1 MAYYWIIT
9 HTNGLPP
16 DLSFADGDDID
27 SLDDYMGNAS
37 HAVIARI
44 DAKGAAAMRP
54 ELRGMTVRHVDDWM
68 WCKQLASIAG
78 HWAKHIGDEGR
89 DAIKTMA
96 NDLMHRPMVASAVRS
111 VALEHDPLR
120 VICMSSWCINPET
133 GSAMTFG
140 HLHSVAGGIVIVDP
154 RTGDEH
160 SAQAAAE
167 RIRHAGMTGVNL
179 VRAVSK
185 IAQLSPMGEPL
196 ARILGV
202 TIDPYVV

>member
-9 HTNGLPP
+9 YTNDLPP

-27 SLDDYMGNAS
+27 GLDAYMGKAS
-37 HAVIARI
+37 CATIARI
-44 DAKGAAAMRP
+44 DAKGATVLRP
-54 ELRGMTVRHVDDWM
+54 ELRALTTRPVDDWM
-68 WCKQLASIAG
+68 WCEQLASISG
-78 HWAKHIGDEGR
+78 HWAKYIGDEGR
-89 DAIKTMA
+89 DAVKTMA
-96 NDLMHRPMVASAVRS
+96 NDLMHRPMIASAVRS

-120 VICMSSWCINPET
+120 VIRMESWTLDPED
-133 GSAMTFG
+133 GSAMRHG
-140 HLHSVAGGIVIVDP
+140 RLHTYPGLITIVDP

>member
-1 MAYYWIIT
+1 MAFYWTIT
-9 HTNGLPP
+9 YTDDLPP
-16 DLSFADGDDID
+16 ALSFADGNDID
-27 SLDDYMGNAS
+27 RLDAYMGKATC
-37 HAVIARI
+37 ATIARI
-44 DAKGAAAMRP
+44 DAKGARVLRP
-54 ELRGMTVRHVDDWM
+54 ELHGLTALSVDDWM
-68 WCKQLASIAG
+68 WCEQLASVSTT
-78 HWAKHIGDEGR
+78 WAEYIGDDGR
-89 DAIKTMA
+89 EAIKTIA
-96 NDLMHRPMVASAVRS
+96 HDLMRRPMIASAVRS
-111 VALEHDPLR
+111 VSLEHDPLR

-133 GSAMTFG
+133 GSAMTFD
-140 HLHSVAGGIVIVDP
+140 HLHPVAGGIVIVDP

-167 RIRHAGMTGVNL
+167 RIRRASVTGVNL

>member
-9 HTNGLPP
+9 YTDDLPP
-16 DLSFADGDDID
+16 DLSFADGNDID
-27 SLDDYMGNAS
+27 GLDAYMDKAS
-37 HAVIARI
+37 CATIARI
-44 DAKGAAAMRP
+44 DAKGARVLRP
-54 ELRGMTVRHVDDWM
+54 ELRGLTVLPVDDWM
-68 WCKQLASIAG
+68 WCEQIASVSTTWSQYI
-78 HWAKHIGDEGR
+78 DDDGR
-89 DAIKTMA
+89 AAIKAMA
-96 NDLMHRPMVASAVRS
+96 HDLMHRPMITSAVRS
-111 VALEHDPLR
+111 VSLDHDPLR
-120 VICMSSWCINPET
+120 VIGMESWTIDPED
-133 GSAMTFG
+133 GSAMRHG
-140 HLHSVAGGIVIVDP
+140 HLHTYPGLITVVDP

-202 TIDPYVV
+202 TIDPYAV

>member
-9 HTNGLPP
+9 YADNLPP
-16 DLSFADGDDID
+16 DLSFGDGDDID
-27 SLDDYMGNAS
+27 GLDAYMGKAIC
-37 HAVIARI
+37 ATVARI
-44 DAKGAAAMRP
+44 DAKGAMALRP
-54 ELRGMTVRHVDDWM
+54 ELRGLTACSVDDWM
-68 WCKQLASIAG
+68 WCEQITSVSTT
-78 HWAKHIGDEGR
+78 WAEYIGDEGR
-89 DAIKTMA
+89 EAVKTMA
-96 NDLMHRPMVASAVRS
+96 HDLMHRPMIASAVRS
-111 VALEHDPLR
+111 VSLEHDPLR

-133 GSAMTFG
+133 GSAMTFD
-140 HLHSVAGGIVIVDP
+140 HLHPVAGGIVIVDP
-154 RTGDEH
+154 RTGDERH
-160 SAQAAAE
+160 AQIAAE

>member
-9 HTNGLPP
+9 YTNDLPP

-27 SLDDYMGNAS
+27 GLDAYMGKAS
-37 HAVIARI
+37 CATIARI
-44 DAKGAAAMRP
+44 DAKGATVLRP
-54 ELRGMTVRHVDDWM
+54 ELRALTTRPVDDWM
-68 WCKQLASIAG
+68 WCEQLASISG
-78 HWAKHIGDEGR
+78 HWAKYIGDEGR

-96 NDLMHRPMVASAVRS
+96 NDLMHRPMIASAVRS

-120 VICMSSWCINPET
+120 VIRMESWTLDPED
-133 GSAMTFG
+133 GSAMRHG
-140 HLHSVAGGIVIVDP
+140 HLHTYPGLITIVDP

>member
-9 HTNGLPP
+9 YTNDLPP

-27 SLDDYMGNAS
+27 GLNDYMGKAS
-37 HAVIARI
+37 CATVAKI

-54 ELRGMTVRHVDDWM
+54 ELRALTTRPVDDWM
-68 WCKQLASIAG
+68 WCEQIASISG
-78 HWAKHIGDEGR
+78 SWSRYIGDEGR
-89 DAIKTMA
+89 EAIKTMA
-96 NDLMHRPMVASAVRS
+96 NDLMHRPMIASAVRS
-111 VALEHDPLR
+111 VSLEHDPLR
-120 VICMSSWCINPET
+120 VIRMESWTIDPKDGGAT
-133 GSAMTFG
+133 RHS
-140 HLHSVAGGIVIVDP
+140 HLHTYPGLITIVDP

-167 RIRHAGMTGVNL
+167 RIRHAGMAGVDL

-196 ARILGV
+196 ARILGE

>member
-9 HTNGLPP
+9 YTNDLPP

-27 SLDDYMGNAS
+27 GLSDYMGNATC
-37 HAVIARI
+37 ATVTKI

-54 ELRGMTVRHVDDWM
+54 DLRALTTQPVDDWM
-68 WCKQLASIAG
+68 WCKQLKSIATT
-78 HWAKHIGDEGR
+78 WAEYVGDEGR
-89 DAIKTMA
+89 DSIKTMA
-96 NDLMHRPMVASAVRS
+96 HDLMHRPMIASAVRS
-111 VALEHDPLR
+111 VSLEHDPLR
-120 VICMSSWCINPET
+120 VICMPSWYINPET
-133 GSAMTFG
+133 GAAMTFD
-140 HLHSVAGGIVIVDP
+140 HLRPVAGGIVIVDP

-167 RIRHAGMTGVNL
+167 RIRHAGMTDVNL

>member
-9 HTNGLPP
+9 CTNDLPP

-27 SLDDYMGNAS
+27 GLDAYMGKAS
-37 HAVIARI
+37 CATIARI

-54 ELRGMTVRHVDDWM
+54 ELRALTTRPVDDWM
-68 WCKQLASIAG
+68 WCEQLASIAG
-78 HWAKHIGDEGR
+78 YWAKYIGDEGR

-96 NDLMHRPMVASAVRS
+96 NDLMHRPMIASAVRS

-120 VICMSSWCINPET
+120 VIRMESWTLDPED
-133 GSAMTFG
+133 GSAMRHG
-140 HLHSVAGGIVIVDP
+140 HLHTYPGLITIVDP
-154 RTGDEH
+154 RTGDER

-179 VRAVSK
+179 ARAVSK

>member
-9 HTNGLPP
+9 YTNDLPP

-27 SLDDYMGNAS
+27 GLDAYMDKATC
-37 HAVIARI
+37 ATITRI
-44 DAKGAAAMRP
+44 DANGGAVMRP
-54 ELRGMTVRHVDDWM
+54 ELRGLTTRPVDDWM
-68 WCKQLASIAG
+68 WCEQLKSIATT
-78 HWAKHIGDEGR
+78 WAEYIDDDGR
-89 DAIKTMA
+89 AAIKIMA
-96 NDLMHRPMVASAVRS
+96 QDLMHRPMIASAVRS
-111 VALEHDPLR
+111 MSLDHDPLR
-120 VICMSSWCINPET
+120 VICMDSWCINPET
-133 GSAMTFG
+133 GSAATFD
-140 HLHSVAGGIVIVDP
+140 HLHPVAGGIVIVDP
-154 RTGDEH
+154 RTGDER
-160 SAQAAAE
+160 STQIAAE

>member
-1 MAYYWIIT
+1 MAYYWIISY
-9 HTNGLPP
+9 TNDLPP

-27 SLDDYMGNAS
+27 GLNAYMGNATC
-37 HAVIARI
+37 ATIARI

-54 ELRGMTVRHVDDWM
+54 DLRALTTRPVDDWM
-68 WCKQLASIAG
+68 WCEQLVSVSTT
-78 HWAKHIGDEGR
+78 WAEYIGDDGR
-89 DAIKTMA
+89 EAVKTMA
-96 NDLMHRPMVASAVRS
+96 HDLMHRPMIASAVRS
-111 VALEHDPLR
+111 VSLEHDPLR

-133 GSAMTFG
+133 GSAMTFD
-140 HLHSVAGGIVIVDP
+140 HLHPVAGGVVIVDP

-202 TIDPYVV
+202 TIDPCVV

>member
-1 MAYYWIIT
+1 MAFYWTIT
-9 HTNGLPP
+9 YTGDLPP

-27 SLDDYMGNAS
+27 GLDAYMGKAMCMT
-37 HAVIARI
+37 VARI
-44 DAKGAAAMRP
+44 DAKGAQVLRP
-54 ELRGMTVRHVDDWM
+54 ELRALTACPVDDWM
-68 WCKQLASIAG
+68 WCEQLASVSTT
-78 HWAKHIGDEGR
+78 WAEYIGDDGR
-89 DAIKTMA
+89 EAVKTMA
-96 NDLMHRPMVASAVRS
+96 HDLMHRPMIASAVRS
-111 VALEHDPLR
+111 VSLEHDPLR

-140 HLHSVAGGIVIVDP
+140 HLHPVAGGIVIVDP

-185 IAQLSPMGEPL
+185 IAQLSPLGEPL

-202 TIDPYVV
+202 TIDPCVV

>member
-9 HTNGLPP
+9 YTNNLPP

-27 SLDDYMGNAS
+27 GLDSYMDKAS
-37 HAVIARI
+37 CATIARI
-44 DAKGAAAMRP
+44 DAKGAMAMRP
-54 ELRGMTVRHVDDWM
+54 ELRALTTQPVDDWM
-68 WCKQLASIAG
+68 WCEQLASVAG
-78 HWAKHIGDEGR
+78 RWAKHIGDEGR
-89 DAIKTMA
+89 DAIKAMA
-96 NDLMHRPMVASAVRS
+96 HNLMHRPMIASAVRS
-111 VALEHDPLR
+111 AALEHDPLR

-133 GSAMTFG
+133 GAAMTFD
-140 HLHSVAGGIVIVDP
+140 HLHPAAGGIVIVDP

-202 TIDPYVV
+202 TIDPCVV

>member
-1 MAYYWIIT
+1 MAYYWIIAY
-9 HTNGLPP
+9 TNDLPP
-16 DLSFADGDDID
+16 DLSFADGNDID
-27 SLDDYMGNAS
+27 GLNNYMGKATC
-37 HAVIARI
+37 ATIAKI
-44 DAKGAAAMRP
+44 DAKGALVLSTD
-54 ELRGMTVRHVDDWM
+54 LRGLTTRPVDDWM
-68 WCKQLASIAG
+68 WCEQLASVSTT
-78 HWAKHIGDEGR
+78 WAEYIGDDGR
-89 DAIKTMA
+89 EAVKTMA
-96 NDLMHRPMVASAVRS
+96 HDLMHRPIIASAVRS

-120 VICMSSWCINPET
+120 VIRMESWTLDPED
-133 GSAMTFG
+133 GSAMRHG
-140 HLHSVAGGIVIVDP
+140 HLHTYPGLITIVDP

>member
-1 MAYYWIIT
+1 MAYFWIIT
-9 HTNGLPP
+9 YTNDLPP
-16 DLSFADGDDID
+16 DLSFADGDDTD
-27 SLDDYMGNAS
+27 GLDNYMDKATC
-37 HAVIARI
+37 ATVARI
-44 DAKGAAAMRP
+44 DAKGAMVLRP
-54 ELRGMTVRHVDDWM
+54 ELCALTTRPVDDWM
-68 WCKQLASIAG
+68 WCEQLASISTT
-78 HWAKHIGDEGR
+78 WTKYIGDDGR
-89 DAIKTMA
+89 EAVKTMA
-96 NDLMHRPMVASAVRS
+96 HDLMHRPMIASAVRS
-111 VALEHDPLR
+111 VSLEHDPLR
-120 VICMSSWCINPET
+120 VIRMESWTIDPED
-133 GSAMTFG
+133 GSAMRHS
-140 HLHSVAGGIVIVDP
+140 HLHTYPGLITIVDP

>member
-9 HTNGLPP
+9 YTNDLPP

-27 SLDDYMGNAS
+27 GLNDYMGKATCATVAN
-37 HAVIARI
+37 IN
-44 DAKGAAAMRP
+44 AKGAMAMRP
-54 ELRGMTVRHVDDWM
+54 ELRGLTMNPVDDWM
-68 WCKQLASIAG
+68 WCEQLKSIATT
-78 HWAKHIGDEGR
+78 WAEYVGDDGR
-89 DAIKTMA
+89 ESVNAMA
-96 NDLMHRPMVASAVRS
+96 HDLMHRPMIASAVRS
-111 VALEHDPLR
+111 AALEHDPLR

-133 GSAMTFG
+133 GSAMTFD
-140 HLHSVAGGIVIVDP
+140 HLHPVAGGIVIVDP

-167 RIRHAGMTGVNL
+167 RIRHADMTGVNL

-185 IAQLSPMGEPL
+185 IAQLSPIGEPL